1 MMRRTLLVLIAITT
15 VSLSL
20 HAQELNLAVTIN
32 TPKLKLADPQVF
44 RSLETTITEF
54 FNNTAWT
61 EDEFDTQER
70 IEGSL
75 QINVKEDISTNSFVA
90 DFYVSTSRPVYNS
103 NYYSQTLLL
112 LDRDVSFSYEQFGPI
127 FNNAASFSDN
137 LSAILTYYAYVIL
150 GVDYDS
156 FSPLGGERYFEIA
169 QNIIN
174 SVPPNISGSDNSWT
188 AIGSSRNRYW
198 LIENLLNPRVKSYR
212 QAMYDYHRRSLDTM
226 TDDPDRARAIMLSA
240 ITAIGEV
247 NRTFPNSM
255 ILKLFSDTKRAEIIE
270 VFQVATAGEKTK
282 VYDIMTE
289 IDPALSSEF
298 NSLRTGRK

>member
-1 MMRRTLLVLIAITT
+1 MKETLFIIMTLLIGA
-15 VSLSL
+15 LSTQ
-20 HAQELNLAVTIN
+20 AQELNLSVTIN

-44 RSLETTITEF
+44 KSLETTITEF

-61 EDEFDTQER
+61 EDEFETHER
-70 IEGSL
+70 IEGTI
-75 QINVKEDISTNSFVA
+75 QINVKEDISSNSFVA

-103 NYYSQTLLL
+103 NYYSQTLLHI
-112 LDRDVSFSYEQFGPI
+112 DRDVGFSYEQFGPI
-127 FNNAASFSDN
+127 FNNTGAFSDN

-150 GVDYDS
+150 GIDYDT
-156 FSPLGGERYFEIA
+156 FSPLGGERFFQIG

-174 SVPPNISGSDNSWT
+174 SVPPNISSRDKSWSAVGT
-188 AIGSSRNRYW
+188 SRNRYW
-198 LIENLLNPRVKSYR
+198 LIENLLNPRVKPYR

-226 TDDPDRARAIMLSA
+226 SDDPDRARAIMLSS
-240 ITAIGEV
+240 ITAIADV
-247 NRTFPNSM
+247 NRSFPNSM
-255 ILKLFSDTKRAEIIE
+255 ILKLFSDSKRDEIIE
-270 VFQVATAGEKTK
+270 VFNVATQGEKTK